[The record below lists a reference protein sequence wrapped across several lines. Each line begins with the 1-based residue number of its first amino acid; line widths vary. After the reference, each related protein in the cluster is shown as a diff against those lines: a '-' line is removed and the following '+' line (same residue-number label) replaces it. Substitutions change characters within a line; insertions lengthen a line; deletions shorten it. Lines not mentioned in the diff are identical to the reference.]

1 MKEKLH
7 LKIKNIFVLIIVMKI
22 IKINEKTKTGKN
34 VLAMLK
40 ALSQIENDN
49 SIQFLDETEY
59 LLSSK
64 ANKEV
69 LMDGISQVK
78 KGKKGKTIEPSE
90 LWK

>member
-1 MKEKLH
+1 MKT
-7 LKIKNIFVLIIVMKI
+7 IQ
-22 IKINEKTKTGKN
+22 INEKTKIGKN

>member
-1 MKEKLH
+1 MKT
-7 LKIKNIFVLIIVMKI
+7 IQ
-22 IKINEKTKTGKN
+22 INEKTKIGRN

-69 LMDGISQVK
+69 LMEGISQVK